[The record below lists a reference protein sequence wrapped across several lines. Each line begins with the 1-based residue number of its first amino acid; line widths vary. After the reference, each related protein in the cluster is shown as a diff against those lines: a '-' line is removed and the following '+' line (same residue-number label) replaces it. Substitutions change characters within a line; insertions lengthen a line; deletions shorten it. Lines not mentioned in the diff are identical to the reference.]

1 MMNKIFKFSVTKKL
15 DGTLARVGLIE
26 TPHGNIETPA
36 YIVGGTKATVKTLTP
51 EQVEK
56 LGGQSV
62 LSNTYHLMLRP
73 GADVIAEAGGIHK
86 FMHWDKPIF
95 TDSGGFQAFS
105 LGMAYKKGIDATSHS
120 KKGDA
125 AQAVN
130 SSSQLAKVTN
140 EGVYFK
146 SHLDGSKLFMNP
158 ENSMELQHLIAADI
172 HMAFDELTSPLATRD
187 YIKKAMNRTHLW
199 ADRSLARHQELNN
212 EHELKGA
219 CLQALYGIVQG
230 AREEDFRKESATY
243 LGQRAFDGFGIGG
256 VFEPEEIADTVRWV
270 TEILPENKPRHLL
283 GMGAQPADLFLG
295 VQYGID
301 TFDCIAPT
309 RQARNGALFTYS
321 GRINIKNNCYQR
333 DFTPIDQDCDC
344 YTCQNFTR
352 AYINHLFRADEI
364 LGLTLASIHNERFV
378 VRTVDCIRDSIK
390 DDTFFNY
397 KKSFLEKYYG
407 TDRTSA
413 FLTNTD
419 K

>member
-1 MMNKIFKFSVTKKL
+1 MNKTFKFSVTKKL
-15 DGTLARVGLIE
+15 EGTLARVGLID
-26 TPHGNIETPA
+26 TPHGCIETPA

-51 EQVEK
+51 EQVEQ

-73 GADVIAEAGGIHK
+73 GADIIAVAGGIHK
-86 FMHWDKPIF
+86 FMNWSRPIF

-120 KKGDA
+120 TKGDA
-125 AQAVN
+125 SQAVN
-130 SSSQLAKVTN
+130 SSTQLAKVTD

-158 ENSMELQHLIAADI
+158 ENSMELQHLIAADV

-187 YIKKAMNRTHLW
+187 FIKKAMDRTHLW
-199 ADRSLARHQELNN
+199 AERSLKRHQELNI
-212 EHELKGA
+212 EHEAAGEN
-219 CLQALYGIVQG
+219 LQALYGIVQG
-230 AREEDFRKESATY
+230 AREEDLRKESATF
-243 LGQRAFDGFGIGG
+243 LGQIDFDGYGIGG
-256 VFEPEEIADTVRWV
+256 VFEPEEISDTVRWV

-309 RQARNGALFTYS
+309 RQARNGALFTYD

-344 YTCQNFTR
+344 YTCKNFTR
-352 AYINHLFRADEI
+352 AYVNHLFRADEI

-378 VRTVDCIRDSIK
+378 VRTVDYIRESIK
-390 DDTFFNY
+390 DGTFFEY
-397 KKSFLEKYYG
+397 KKRFLERYYG
-407 TDRTSA
+407 IERARD
-413 FLTNTD
+413 FLND
-419 K
+419 NSVA

>member
-26 TPHGNIETPA
+26 TPHGSIETPA

-130 SSSQLAKVTN
+130 SSSQLAKVTD

-158 ENSMELQHLIAADI
+158 ENSKI
-172 HMAFDELTSPLATRD
+172 
-187 YIKKAMNRTHLW
+187 
-199 ADRSLARHQELNN
+199 
-212 EHELKGA
+212 
-219 CLQALYGIVQG
+219 
-230 AREEDFRKESATY
+230 
-243 LGQRAFDGFGIGG
+243 
-256 VFEPEEIADTVRWV
+256 
-270 TEILPENKPRHLL
+270 
-283 GMGAQPADLFLG
+283 
-295 VQYGID
+295 
-301 TFDCIAPT
+301 
-309 RQARNGALFTYS
+309 
-321 GRINIKNNCYQR
+321 
-333 DFTPIDQDCDC
+333 
-344 YTCQNFTR
+344 
-352 AYINHLFRADEI
+352 
-364 LGLTLASIHNERFV
+364 
-378 VRTVDCIRDSIK
+378 
-390 DDTFFNY
+390 
-397 KKSFLEKYYG
+397 
-407 TDRTSA
+407 
-413 FLTNTD
+413 
-419 K
+419 